1 MYDAKGSKR
10 LVNYFLK
17 KFKKVELRA
26 FKNTDKY
33 FLFNLV
39 NDPSVRF
46 SSLKTNKIK
55 FHNHIRWLNNL
66 KRNKKNKLEILKC
79 NDLKIGQIRLEK
91 KQNFYNLDYSISNE
105 FRRMGFGSKM
115 IKLAIK
121 KFKLQ
126 EIKAQTRA
134 NNISSIKTLEKS
146 GFKRIS
152 KSKGI
157 YNYLF
162 SG

>member
-1 MYDAKGSKR
+1 
-10 LVNYFLK
+10 
-17 KFKKVELRA
+17 
-26 FKNTDKY
+26 
-33 FLFNLV
+33 
-39 NDPSVRF
+39 
-46 SSLKTNKIK
+46 
-55 FHNHIRWLNNL
+55 
-66 KRNKKNKLEILKC
+66 
-79 NDLKIGQIRLEK
+79 
-91 KQNFYNLDYSISNE
+91 
-105 FRRMGFGSKM
+105 MGFGSKM

-146 GFKRIS
+146 GFKEYQ